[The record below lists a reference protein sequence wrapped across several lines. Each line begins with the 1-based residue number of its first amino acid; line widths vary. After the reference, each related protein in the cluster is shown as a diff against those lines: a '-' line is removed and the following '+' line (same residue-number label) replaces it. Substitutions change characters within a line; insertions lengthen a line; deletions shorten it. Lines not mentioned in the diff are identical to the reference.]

1 MMSTEKIH
9 STSKLMRYEKV
20 AAILM
25 KYGFEDILSHPPLNK
40 ILPQN
45 NLLVPKR
52 HGKKVSKFSRYERI
66 RLACEELGTSFI
78 KFAQIAS
85 NRPDLL
91 PEGLIAELEKL
102 QDQAPEVPI
111 EDIHKII
118 KDELPDPIDDLIE
131 YFNPIPLARASM
143 AQVHRARLRGG
154 KEVVLKIQRPGI
166 KETILLDIAV
176 LKSIVSISN
185 TYFPQYSIYQPEELV
200 KMFEDSI
207 TEELSFNLEA
217 NNLEHFQTMFLDN
230 EDVFIPNIY
239 RELCS
244 DKIIC
249 MEYVDGYKITDLK
262 NLKKFNITGE
272 QLALRGIRLYFEQVF
287 EHGFFHADPHPGNIF
302 VLEDGRIAF
311 IDYGMVGTVIDDDKV
326 HFAKILLSMYDR
338 DVQGLKKAIL
348 KFSQGLTKEQ
358 EREFEYDVIYFLRQY
373 SRVSLENIDG
383 NEVMKGL
390 NSLFY
395 DYKIKIPSN
404 LLLLIKALV
413 IIEGVGLQLNPQYD
427 IIENIG
433 PFVQRLLSKKYNPK
447 RLQKELFRSI
457 EDTSDLMRDLP
468 ADVRSIINKVKEGK
482 LHVEIEHK
490 GLEPVAYRFNKTVN
504 RLSFTL
510 IIVALIVGSSLIV
523 VAKVPPFYYQISLI
537 GVVGYTISAVLTLY
551 LIYAI
556 RKANKK
562 NDSYEE

>member
-1 MMSTEKIH
+1 MGDIENIY

-20 AAILM
+20 AATLV
-25 KYGFEDILSHPPLNK
+25 KYGFEDLLSHPPLNK
-40 ILPQN
+40 ILPQRN
-45 NLLVPKR
+45 FLVPNR
-52 HGKKVSKFSRYERI
+52 NGKKVSEFSRYERI
-66 RLACEELGTSFI
+66 RMTCEELGTSFI

-91 PEGLIAELEKL
+91 PEGLITELEKL
-102 QDQAPEVPI
+102 QDQAPEVAI
-111 EDIHKII
+111 EQIRKII
-118 KDELPDPIDDLIE
+118 RDELPSPLTDVIE
-131 YFNPIPLARASM
+131 YFNPVPLASASM

-166 KETILLDIAV
+166 RETIVLDIAV
-176 LKSIVSISN
+176 LKSLVSIIN

-207 TEELSFNLEA
+207 TEELSFLMEA
-217 NNLEHFQTMFLDN
+217 NNLEQFQKMFKDN
-230 EDVFIPNIY
+230 ENVFIPNIY
-239 RELCS
+239 RELCT

-249 MEYVDGYKITDLK
+249 MEFVDGYKITDLK

-302 VLEDGRIAF
+302 VLKDGRIAF
-311 IDYGMVGTVIDDDKV
+311 LDYGMVGTVIDEDKIQ
-326 HFAKILLSMYDR
+326 FARILLAMYDR

-348 KFSQGLTKEQ
+348 KFSKGLSKAQ

-373 SRVSLENIDG
+373 SRISLENIDG

-395 DYKIKIPSN
+395 DYKIHIPSS

-433 PFVQRLLSKKYNPK
+433 PFVQRLLSKKYNPD

-457 EDTSDLMRDLP
+457 EDTSDLVKELP
-468 ADVRSIINKVKEGK
+468 SDIRSIINKIKDGK

-490 GLEPVAYRFNKTVN
+490 GLEPFAYRLNKTVN
-504 RLSFTL
+504 RLSFTM
-510 IIVALIVGSSLIV
+510 IIVAMIVGSSLIV
-523 VAKVPPFYYQISLI
+523 VAKIPPFYNEIPLF
-537 GVVGYTISAVLTLY
+537 GVFGFSISALMTFWLM
-551 LIYAI
+551 YAI

-562 NDSYEE
+562 DSKYD

>member
-1 MMSTEKIH
+1 MVASENVH
-9 STSKLMRYEKV
+9 STAKLRRYEQV
-20 AAILM
+20 ASILL
-25 KYGFEDILSHPPLNK
+25 KYGFEDILAHPPLNK
-40 ILPQN
+40 
-45 NLLVPKR
+45 LVPQTNLFVPER
-52 HGKKVSKFSRYERI
+52 NGKKVSEFSRFERI
-66 RLACEELGTSFI
+66 RLAIEELGTSFI

-91 PEGLIAELEKL
+91 PEELITELEKL

-111 EDIHKII
+111 EDIRKVINEEFATPLLEI
-118 KDELPDPIDDLIE
+118 IE

-166 KETILLDIAV
+166 RETIKLDIAV
-176 LKSIVSISN
+176 LKSIVSIINS
-185 TYFPQYSIYQPEELV
+185 YFPQYSVYQPEELV

-207 TEELSFNLEA
+207 TEELSFLLEA
-217 NNLEHFQTMFLDN
+217 NNLEHFQRMFKSN

-239 RELCS
+239 RELCT

-249 MEYVDGYKITDLK
+249 MEFVDGYKITDLK

-287 EHGFFHADPHPGNIF
+287 DHGFFHADPHPGNIF
-302 VLEDGRIAF
+302 VLKDGRIAF
-311 IDYGMVGTVIDDDKV
+311 IDYGMVGTVIDADKV
-326 HFAKILLSMYDR
+326 HFARILLAMYDR

-348 KFSQGLTKEQ
+348 KFSKGLSKEQ

-373 SRVSLENIDG
+373 SRVALENIDG

-433 PFVQRLLSKKYNPK
+433 PFVQRLLSKKYNPA

-457 EDTSDLMRDLP
+457 EDTSDLLKDLP
-468 ADVRSIINKVKEGK
+468 TDVRSIINKIKEGK

-490 GLEPVAYRFNKTVN
+490 GLEPVAFRLNKTVN

-510 IIVALIVGSSLIV
+510 IIVAMIVGSSLIV
-523 VAKVPPFYYQISLI
+523 VAKIPPFYHQIPLI
-537 GVVGYTISAVLTLY
+537 GVIGFLISAIMTLG
-551 LIYAI
+551 LAISI

-562 NDSYEE
+562 NDRYE